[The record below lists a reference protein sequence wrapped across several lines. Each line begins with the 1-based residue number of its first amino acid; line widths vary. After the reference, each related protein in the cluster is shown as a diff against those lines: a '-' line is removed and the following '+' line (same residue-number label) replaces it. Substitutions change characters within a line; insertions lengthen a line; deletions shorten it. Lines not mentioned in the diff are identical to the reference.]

1 MFKIENVS
9 DFIKKSSRCVIFH
22 EQNVQ
27 DETEEVY
34 YLLLPKENLS
44 DEVIP
49 ALRHLTLLSFPHL
62 EKLSKSS
69 RYKILSQD
77 GQLFHI
83 HLSVMKKASPEDV
96 ENIRLEFKKNM
107 PEVLLT
113 VYPDLEVRIK
123 AEEANEK
130 KSQWVNNE
138 TNKSNSFSET
148 KDGQKQEDSEGLL
161 DFVINNSDDI
171 FNNVAKDTKLKFAN
185 AKEFFQKKADELKP
199 EMKAGVDE
207 LRESLPEVKEN
218 IQNVSKS
225 VIGAVTKQ
233 ISIFKKLK

>member
-1 MFKIENVS
+1 MFKIQNVS
-9 DFIKKSSRCVIFH
+9 DLINKSSRCVVFH
-22 EQNVQ
+22 EENIQ

-44 DEVIP
+44 EEVIP
-49 ALRHLTLLSFPHL
+49 TMRHLTLLSFPHL

-77 GQLFHI
+77 GELFHI

-96 ENIRLEFKKNM
+96 ENIRLEFKKHM

-113 VYPDLEVRIK
+113 LYPDLEVRIK
-123 AEEANEK
+123 AEEANDKKNQWIKDENSNSANLAEERESK
-130 KSQWVNNE
+130 KSE
-138 TNKSNSFSET
+138 EA
-148 KDGQKQEDSEGLL
+148 EGLL
-161 DFVINNSDDI
+161 DYVINNSDDI
-171 FNNVAKDTKLKFAN
+171 FNNVAKDTKLKIAN
-185 AKEFFQKKADELKP
+185 AKQFFQQKAEELKP
-199 EMKAGVDE
+199 EMKAGVNE
-207 LRESLPEVKEN
+207 IKESLPEVKEN